1 MLLGVVYRRY
11 LPYITI
17 LVLLMG
23 AEFYIW
29 WNGYNH
35 GVAVTTL
42 KYETAIQNERE
53 RLTKANEDALEEA
66 RKREAEL
73 NRLLRE
79 RNATIADL
87 EAGAEADPNAA
98 RPAVSVDGVR
108 RLNRVR

>member
-1 MLLGVVYRRY
+1 MLLGVVFRRY
-11 LPYITI
+11 LPYILI
-17 LVLLMG
+17 VVLLMG
-23 AEFYIW
+23 AEIYIW

-66 RKREAEL
+66 RQREAEL

-79 RNATIADL
+79 RNATIAEL